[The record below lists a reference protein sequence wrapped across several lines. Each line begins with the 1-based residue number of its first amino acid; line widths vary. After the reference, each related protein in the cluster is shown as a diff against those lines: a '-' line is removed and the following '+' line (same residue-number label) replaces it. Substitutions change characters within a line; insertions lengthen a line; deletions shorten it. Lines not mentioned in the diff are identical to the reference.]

1 MLVKIR
7 QFFISNLDPGTDRKT
22 ASNPDARRRL
32 AAAALMVELMHTD
45 NQLDAREFSE
55 FLKVLKTTFA
65 LSEAS
70 LTELDSLAR
79 DEASQATSLYQFT
92 RLINDLYSYDE
103 KVLLIENMWR
113 IAFADEVLNKYEDH
127 LIRKVAELIHVS
139 HSDFI
144 RTKLRIRPG
153 AND

>member
-1 MLVKIR
+1 MLTRIK
-7 QFFISNLDPGTDRKT
+7 QFFNSHLDPDADRQY
-22 ASNPDARRRL
+22 ASNPDERRRL
-32 AAAALMVELMHTD
+32 AAAALMVELMHID
-45 NQLDAREFSE
+45 NQLDKRETSE
-55 FLKVLKTTFA
+55 FLRVLTTSFA
-65 LSEAS
+65 LSEES
-70 LTELDSLAR
+70 VTELTSLAR

-92 RLINDLYSYDE
+92 RLINDLYSYEE

-127 LIRKVAELIHVS
+127 LIRKVSELIHVS

-153 AND
+153 TAD